1 MILAAILGGTNL
13 AKEMA
18 TSNNPWAY
26 LVGLLLLGIAIV
38 ARLVWLDMKKGR
50 ERLEDLDK
58 QHREESLKREERLNE
73 QLEKSIEANAGFVD
87 TQKEMITALNGVQSN
102 LHSLK
107 TTFGKRIDHLEQIV
121 EKEKEGA

>member
-1 MILAAILGGTNL
+1 
-13 AKEMA
+13 MA